1 MLLSGILS
9 RPRSPLASEPPE
21 VEVPLPLLLGRMPL
35 VLGLASENSRP
46 GRRS

>member
-9 RPRSPLASEPPE
+9 RPWSPLASEPPE

-35 VLGLASENSRP
+35 VLGLAF
-46 GRRS
+46 